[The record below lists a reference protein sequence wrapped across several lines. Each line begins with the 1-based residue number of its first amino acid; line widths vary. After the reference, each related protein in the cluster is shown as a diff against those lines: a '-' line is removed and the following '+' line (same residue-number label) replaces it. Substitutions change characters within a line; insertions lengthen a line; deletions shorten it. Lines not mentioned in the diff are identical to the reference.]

1 MPLLEYLTLLHTNG
15 TFVQLGAPEDVLPP
29 INAFSL
35 IGKGVTI
42 SGSLIGPPAQIRE
55 MLDFAVAH
63 KIHPI
68 SQEKPM
74 KDANGAVEDMDKG
87 MARYR
92 YVLVN
97 WGKERQ

>member
-1 MPLLEYLTLLHTNG
+1 MPLTQYLSLLRTNG
-15 TFVQLGAPEDVLPP
+15 AFVQLGAPEDVLPP

-42 SGSLIGPPAQIRE
+42 SGSLIGPPKQIRE

-68 SQEKPM
+68 IQEKPM
-74 KDANGAVEDMDKG
+74 KEANGAVVDMDNGK
-87 MARYR
+87 ARYR

-97 WGKERQ
+97 